1 LGSAQMGDLEKV
13 GRVGGKALLYF
24 EIVTTLAI
32 MIGLIVAHVIEP
44 GKGVHVAA
52 SSADLGSVKTYAA
65 EASEMNWGEFFFHII
80 PHNVFDS
87 FSRGDVIQILFFA
100 VLFGF
105 ALSKMGNTGHS
116 LIGTFEK
123 LLQVIFNIM
132 KVVMKLAHVGAFGGM
147 AFTIGAYGV
156 DALLPL
162 GKLMVSVYLTMALF
176 IFGVLNFICYCFN
189 FSLWKYLKFIREEI
203 VIVLGTSSS

>member
-1 LGSAQMGDLEKV
+1 LLTP
-13 GRVGGKALLYF
+13 ALIIFPY
-24 EIVTTLAI
+24 TTLFR
-32 MIGLIVAHVIEP
+32 
-44 GKGVHVAA
+44 
-52 SSADLGSVKTYAA
+52 S
-65 EASEMNWGEFFFHII
+65 NWGEFFFHII

-132 KVVMKLAHVGAFGGM
+132 KVVMKLAPVGAFGGM

-156 DALLPL
+156 
-162 GKLMVSVYLTMALF
+162 
-176 IFGVLNFICYCFN
+176 
-189 FSLWKYLKFIREEI
+189 E
-203 VIVLGTSSS
+203 